1 MNRIICCIPLTLL
14 AMSLTVGC
22 APKGKSGGRIPV
34 SQTTS
39 AEIKAG
45 GPRTADLATASD
57 DVATSLVR
65 DINRLAEEDWGGYR
79 VTLIYGDIVNKTAGR
94 VSTVDFEYV
103 RDRILSLLSKNK
115 SFRDNVK
122 FVRKRARIESLNREE
137 LTGDGD
143 PLQEGNDP
151 NRVVRP
157 DAEYV
162 YYLNGDM
169 YGIYRGSTEL
179 FYMKFTI
186 DNARDAEVV
195 FSEDYEVKYG
205 R

>member
-1 MNRIICCIPLTLL
+1 MTRTTCITVAIL
-14 AMSLTVGC
+14 ALSLSVSC
-22 APKGKSGGRIPV
+22 APKGQSSGRIPI
-34 SQTTS
+34 SETTA
-39 AEIKAG
+39 AEVKAG
-45 GPRTADLATASD
+45 GPYTADLATASD
-57 DVATSLVR
+57 EVATSLVR
-65 DINRLAEEDWGGYR
+65 DINRLTDEDWDGYR

-137 LTGDGD
+137 LDGSSD

-151 NRVVRP
+151 NKVVRP

-179 FYMKFTI
+179 FYMKFSI

-195 FSEDYEVKYG
+195 FSEDYEVKYA

>member
-1 MNRIICCIPLTLL
+1 MHPIFHLSIATI
-14 AMSLTVGC
+14 AISLTISC
-22 APKGKSGGRIPV
+22 APKGQASGRIPI

-39 AEIKAG
+39 AEVKAG
-45 GPRTADLATASD
+45 GPLTADLASASD
-57 DVATSLVR
+57 EVATSLVR

-103 RDRILSLLSKNK
+103 RDRILSMLSKNR

-143 PLQEGNDP
+143 PLQEGGDP
-151 NRVVRP
+151 NKVVRP
-157 DAEYV
+157 EAEYV

-179 FYMKFTI
+179 YYMKYTI

-195 FSEDYEVKYG
+195 FSEDYEVKYD

>member
-1 MNRIICCIPLTLL
+1 M
-14 AMSLTVGC
+14 
-22 APKGKSGGRIPV
+22 
-34 SQTTS
+34 
-39 AEIKAG
+39 
-45 GPRTADLATASD
+45 
-57 DVATSLVR
+57 
-65 DINRLAEEDWGGYR
+65 
-79 VTLIYGDIVNKTAGR
+79 
-94 VSTVDFEYV
+94 
-103 RDRILSLLSKNK
+103 LSKNR

-122 FVRKRARIESLNREE
+122 FVRKRARIESLNRQE

-143 PLQEGNDP
+143 PLQEGGDP
-151 NRVVRP
+151 NKVVRP

-179 FYMKFTI
+179 YYMKYTI

-195 FSEDYEVKYG
+195 FSEDYEVKYD